1 MNKQFWLVLGGWAAR
16 GLAHIG
22 VIQRLEELELIPEE
36 ISGTSIG
43 AIIGTFYALGYTSQ
57 DMRDIV
63 HELNILKLIDLDL
76 KNGLIKGNK
85 IKKFLEKYLWN
96 KTFQDLKIPL
106 KIIATDIDTWSKIIF
121 TEGSLIEAIRAS
133 IGIPGIFIPHK
144 FDHMHLVDGG
154 IMENLPISVIR
165 ENLDVIAVSVQMP
178 INKRIRIK
186 KSFLF
191 PNGTMIS
198 NSYGVLRK
206 MVGIMMHQN
215 EEFSI
220 KSRENIIII
229 RPEREDIDY
238 YNFKKMDIM
247 IDEWY
252 RVANNILL

>member
-1 MNKQFWLVLGGWAAR
+1 
-16 GLAHIG
+16 
-22 VIQRLEELELIPEE
+22 
-36 ISGTSIG
+36 
-43 AIIGTFYALGYTSQ
+43 
-57 DMRDIV
+57 
-63 HELNILKLIDLDL
+63 
-76 KNGLIKGNK
+76 
-85 IKKFLEKYLWN
+85 
-96 KTFQDLKIPL
+96 
-106 KIIATDIDTWSKIIF
+106 
-121 TEGSLIEAIRAS
+121 
-133 IGIPGIFIPHK
+133 
-144 FDHMHLVDGG
+144 MHLVDGG

-247 IDEWY
+247 IDE
-252 RVANNILL
+252 